1 MDRLDR
7 IDWQILKNLQQ
18 NAKIPQSKIAKHV
31 GLSAPA
37 VADRIRRLED
47 RGIIQGYQ
55 LAIDSEPLG
64 YQLHAIIHL
73 RAFVGKLKPFLEK
86 VASLKEVR
94 NCYRVTGNENIIM
107 EVVLRDQ
114 RHLEKLIDLLISY
127 GETRTHIVLSQVI
140 KNAPIQRPNFIS

>member
-1 MDRLDR
+1 MDRLDK
-7 IDWQILKNLQQ
+7 IDWQILKQLQQ
-18 NAKIPQSKIAKHV
+18 NAKTPQSAIAKVV

-73 RAFVGKLKPFLEK
+73 RAFAGMLKPFLEK
-86 VASLKEVR
+86 VRSLKEVR

-127 GETRTHIVLSQVI
+127 GESRTHIVLSQVI
-140 KNAPIQRPNFIS
+140 KNAPIQRPHFN

>member
-1 MDRLDR
+1 MDRLDK

-18 NAKIPQSKIAKHV
+18 NAKTPQSTIAKIV

-64 YQLHAIIHL
+64 YQLRAIIHL
-73 RAFVGKLKPFLEK
+73 RAFVGMLKPFLEK
-86 VASLKEVR
+86 VKSLKEVR

-140 KNAPIQRPNFIS
+140 KNAPIQRPNFS

>member
-55 LAIDSEPLG
+55 LAIDSETLG

-73 RAFVGKLKPFLEK
+73 RAFVGKLKPFLDK
-86 VASLKEVR
+86 VTSLKEVR

-140 KNAPIQRPNFIS
+140 KNAPIQRPNFS

>member
-86 VASLKEVR
+86 VTSLKEVR

-140 KNAPIQRPNFIS
+140 KNAPIQRPNFS

>member
-55 LAIDSEPLG
+55 LAIDSETLG

-73 RAFVGKLKPFLEK
+73 RAFVGKLKPFLDK
-86 VASLKEVR
+86 VTSLKEVR

-140 KNAPIQRPNFIS
+140 KNAPIQRPNSIS

>member
-55 LAIDSEPLG
+55 LAIDSETLG

-73 RAFVGKLKPFLEK
+73 RAFVGKLKPFLDK
-86 VASLKEVR
+86 VTSLKEVR

-140 KNAPIQRPNFIS
+140 KNAPIQPPNSIS